1 MATKIRFNEN
11 ETHMWSAIRN
21 AWLIV
26 ANIDRVPD
34 MDRTEKERLKAEAKA
49 MVAVYYAHM
58 LRHYGGLPI
67 MIKSFHP
74 MKHRCLPGHFAA
86 DSRFYSKTVERSY

>member
-1 MATKIRFNEN
+1 MCIRD
-11 ETHMWSAIRN
+11 R
-21 AWLIV
+21 LIV

-67 MIKSFHP
+67 I
-74 MKHRCLPGHFAA
+74 CLLYT
-86 DSRFYSKTVERSY
+86 S